1 MRYAARRRDPQVGYG
16 DLGPKTARGKLI
28 TSVFVLYA
36 MVMAAQA
43 LGILTAAAIEKAEK
57 LIIQAAMRRY
67 GFCGALFFWQTLD
80 PTKLHQ
86 LFIAEK
92 DTAPKVQTAKPG
104 RTRNPTFEPLIG
116 PA

>member
-1 MRYAARRRDPQVGYG
+1 MFAGADGVVEAHEE
-16 DLGPKTARGKLI
+16 K
-28 TSVFVLYA
+28 
-36 MVMAAQA
+36 
-43 LGILTAAAIEKAEK
+43 AIEKAEK

-67 GFCGALFFWQTLD
+67 GFWGALFYWKTLD
-80 PTKLHQ
+80 EAKLHQ